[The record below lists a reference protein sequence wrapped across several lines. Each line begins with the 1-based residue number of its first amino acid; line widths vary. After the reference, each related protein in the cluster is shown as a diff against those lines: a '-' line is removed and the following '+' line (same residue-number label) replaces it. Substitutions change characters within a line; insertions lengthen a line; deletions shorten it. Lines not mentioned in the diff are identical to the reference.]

1 MKRAGSALCRG
12 QKRTF
17 FFFNHEGSRD
27 GVPRRPRLNRNADHL
42 KLLSENSMRKNT
54 TWIIPMLFLLLTPSG
69 YGQQPPASAPNPT
82 SLPGA
87 ESRVYKTIG
96 ETKLHLH
103 VFQPAQRK
111 KNERLPAIIFFFGGG
126 WTNGTVRQFVTH
138 SEYLA
143 SRGMVAVVADY
154 RVKSRHGVTPLE
166 CVADAKSAIRWLR
179 AHAADFGVDAQRIA
193 AGGGSAGGH
202 LAASAALAIGFDE
215 KGEDLKISSAPNALV
230 LFNPALDLNAPRLR
244 EMIGEKA
251 LDISPLRLV
260 RQGAPPTIIFHGTA
274 DTTVPIKQAEDFCA
288 AMKKR
293 GSRCELKS
301 FEGRG
306 HGFFNY
312 GRGDNSDFNATLRA
326 TDEFLVSLGY
336 LNAQPAARRPNV
348 LLIIT
353 DDQGYGD
360 LALHGNEQTSTPTLD
375 KLGRESIRFDRFFV
389 SPLCAPTRASL
400 LTGRYS
406 LRTGVSGVAEG
417 QETMRAE
424 EVTIAEALRDA
435 GYRTGLFGKWHNGEH
450 YPFTPNGQGFQE
462 AFGFNLG
469 HWNNYFDTTLKRNGR
484 SVKTKGFITDVLT
497 DAALKFISAKHDQPF
512 FCYLS
517 YNAPHAPFQ
526 VPDKYFDKYKAKG
539 LDDYLAS
546 VYGMVENVDDNVARV
561 LGRLDELKLRDNT
574 IVIFMTDNG
583 PNGQR
588 FNGGMRGVKGS
599 LHEGGSRVP
608 FFLRWPARFKQPR
621 LIKQIVAHV
630 DVFPTLLELSNAPKP
645 ETLPQDG
652 RSLVPLLEGKEENW
666 PDRMLFTQHRLN
678 PNTGAVRTARYRIVN
693 EGRGWELFD
702 MESDP
707 GQKKNIAAEQPEVT
721 KRLTTAYEA
730 WRLEVWP
737 QTRSS
742 RAPIPVGHAEENPV
756 ELPVPQSQFTG
767 GLRYSGRHPNNA
779 WLTNWTNV
787 EATVEW
793 ELEVVKAGRYEVS
806 LQYLCPKNSAGS
818 RVRISVAG
826 SATEVTIRET
836 NGQQIKSP
844 DRVPRTE
851 VYEMDWA
858 TLQTGAIRLPQGR
871 TKLTVRALTKPGEV
885 VMDLKSVALKMS
897 LQRGAER

>member
-1 MKRAGSALCRG
+1 
-12 QKRTF
+12 
-17 FFFNHEGSRD
+17 
-27 GVPRRPRLNRNADHL
+27 
-42 KLLSENSMRKNT
+42 
-54 TWIIPMLFLLLTPSG
+54 MLFLLLTPSG
-69 YGQQPPASAPNPT
+69 YAQQQPASAPNPD

-87 ESRVYKTIG
+87 ESRVYKTVG
-96 ETKLHLH
+96 ETKLYLH
-103 VFQPAQRK
+103 VFQPAERRK
-111 KNERLPAIIFFFGGG
+111 GEKLPAIIFFFGGG
-126 WTNGTVRQFVTH
+126 WTNGTVRQFVKH
-138 SEYLA
+138 SEHLA
-143 SRGMVAVVADY
+143 SRGMVAVIADY
-154 RVKSRHGVTPLE
+154 RVRSRHGVTPLE
-166 CVADAKSAIRWLR
+166 CVADAKSAVRWLR
-179 AHAADFGVDAQRIA
+179 AHAAEFGVDARRIA
-193 AGGGSAGGH
+193 ASGGSAGGH
-202 LAASAALAIGFDE
+202 LAASAALAVQFDE
-215 KGEDLKISSAPNALV
+215 KSEDLKVSSTPNALV
-230 LFNPALDLNAPRLR
+230 LFNPALDLSGPRLR

-251 LDISPLRLV
+251 LDISPLQLV
-260 RQGAPPTIIFHGTA
+260 RKGAPPTIIFHGTA

-288 AMKKR
+288 AMKMR

-301 FEGRG
+301 FEGRA

-336 LNAQPAARRPNV
+336 LKAEPASSPKTNAQPAARRPNV

-360 LALHGNEQTSTPTLD
+360 LALHGNEQISTPALD
-375 KLGRESIRFDRFFV
+375 RLGRESMRFDRFFV

-424 EVTIAEALRDA
+424 EVTIAEALVAA

-450 YPFTPNGQGFQE
+450 YPYTPNGQGFQE

-469 HWNNYFDTTLKRNGR
+469 HWNNYFDTGLEHNGR
-484 SVKTKGFITDVLT
+484 AVKTKGFITDVLT
-497 DAALKFISAKHDQPF
+497 DAALKFIEAKQDQPF

-517 YNAPHAPFQ
+517 YNAPHSPFQ

-539 LDDYLAS
+539 LDDTLAS

-561 LGRLDELKLRDNT
+561 LARLDELKLRDNT
-574 IVIFMTDNG
+574 IVIFVTDNG
-583 PNGQR
+583 PNGAR
-588 FNGGMRGVKGS
+588 FNGGMRGTKGS

-621 LIKQIVAHV
+621 LITQIAAHI
-630 DVFPTLLELSNAPKP
+630 DLFPTLMELCGAPMPK
-645 ETLPQDG
+645 TLPQDG
-652 RSLVPLLEGKEENW
+652 RSLVPLLEGREGNW

-678 PNTGAVRTARYRIVN
+678 PNTGAVRTERYRLVN

-702 MESDP
+702 MENDP
-707 GQKKNIAAEQPEVT
+707 AQKRNIAADHPEMADVA
-721 KRLTTAYEA
+721 KRLTTAYENW
-730 WRLEVWP
+730 WREILP
-737 QTRSS
+737 QTRHS

-767 GLRYSGRHPNNA
+767 GLRFSGRHPNNA
-779 WLTNWTNV
+779 WLTNWTNI

-793 ELEVVKAGRYEVS
+793 ELDVAQAGKYEVS
-806 LQYLCPKNSAGS
+806 LQYLCPKAAAGS
-818 RVRISVAG
+818 RVQISVAG
-826 SATEVTIRET
+826 SATEATLRET

-858 TLQTGAIRLPQGR
+858 TLQAGAITLPQGKTR
-871 TKLTVRALTKPGEV
+871 LTVRALTKPGEV
-885 VMDLKSVALKMS
+885 VMDLKSVALK
-897 LQRGAER
+897 RIAR